1 MPVEDVC
8 KGGKI
13 RVAWNEMPGWFDV
26 DTKDN
31 KMVQFDYPNSK
42 PMHTSH
48 LTYPHEILTSFMIE
62 HQLSP
67 IYFDNYWR
75 WGEWGSGRWWGAV
88 AMVRLRV
95 LFKHQLV
102 SAYLILPSLLTLPYK
117 LTANKISADTK
128 TNLSVCIVI
137 QELARMTIWKY

>member
-8 KGGKI
+8 KGEKI

-31 KMVQFDYPNSK
+31 KIVQFDYPSSI

-48 LTYPHEILTSFMIE
+48 LTYPHEILTSFLIE

-67 IYFDNYWR
+67 IYLNNFLNP
-75 WGEWGSGRWWGAV
+75 GEWNRRGGMWWGAA
-88 AMVRLRV
+88 AMVRLIV
-95 LFKHQLV
+95 L
-102 SAYLILPSLLTLPYK
+102 
-117 LTANKISADTK
+117 
-128 TNLSVCIVI
+128 
-137 QELARMTIWKY
+137 

>member
-1 MPVEDVC
+1 MDKHGSISSRFQFTCRGSIGTTRRFSLAKTTQLLMERGRVNMPVEDIC

-67 IYFDNYWR
+67 IYLNNFRNP
-75 WGEWGSGRWWGAV
+75 GEWNRRGGMWWGAA
-88 AMVRLRV
+88 AMVRL
-95 LFKHQLV
+95 
-102 SAYLILPSLLTLPYK
+102 LLL
-117 LTANKISADTK
+117 LNIS
-128 TNLSVCIVI
+128 
-137 QELARMTIWKY
+137 